1 MNTPN
6 AKFSIHL
13 RAGFIALAL
22 TLSGTHYANSQ
33 IENFPIANKVADKV
47 IQKYQMSSCAD
58 LKQSKATPPS
68 GQEAEM
74 MAKAMQQL
82 KTNPQMRT
90 AFVNKIA
97 PTVVNKMFECGMIP

>member
-1 MNTPN
+1 MQNT
-6 AKFSIHL
+6 KSSILL
-13 RAGFIALAL
+13 RAALIAFVL
-22 TLSGTHYANSQ
+22 TLSGTQYASSQ
-33 IENFPIANKVADKV
+33 IENFPIANKAADKV
-47 IQKYQMSSCAD
+47 IAKYQTSSCAD

-74 MAKAMQQL
+74 MQKAMQQL

-90 AFVNKIA
+90 AFLNKIA